1 MWDYDMLYKLWR
13 HQLIYSVTSY
23 ILIPK
28 CLLVYRLYLCLLWLL
43 LSFWLEMNPPLIPSV
58 TERQKTLV
66 VTGLN
71 IISISDNYE
80 LRQFSIINDLTKIWI
95 LIRYSSKF
103 IANVRELK
111 WARDDVSNEYLLN
124 ITKW

>member
-43 LSFWLEMNPPLIPSV
+43 LSFWLEMNPLLIPSV

-71 IISISDNYE
+71 IISISDNCE